1 MGRLVGSRGSSWS
14 VSERSSWA
22 TWVLII
28 LGIDLGSEK
37 DAPRGA
43 FWEPKWNQN
52 RTKIEVEN
60 EDEKKTLLG
69 APWIDFGSFW
79 EATWGEKSSKFIG
92 GASIS

>member
-1 MGRLVGSRGSSWS
+1 MSSPRGSQHDFGLSF
-14 VSERSSWA
+14 EA
-22 TWVLII
+22 HLGPLGGI
-28 LGIDLGSEK
+28 LGE
-37 DAPRGA
+37 A

-52 RTKIEVEN
+52 RSKIEVEN

-92 GASIS
+92 GASI